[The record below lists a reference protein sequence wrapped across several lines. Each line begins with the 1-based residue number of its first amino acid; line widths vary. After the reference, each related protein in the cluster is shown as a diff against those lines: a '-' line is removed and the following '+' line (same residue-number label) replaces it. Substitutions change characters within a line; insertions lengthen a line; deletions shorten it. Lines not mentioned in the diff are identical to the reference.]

1 MHNTSDLPL
10 VSVVVTTK
18 NEEDNITNCLMSI
31 RLQTYSN
38 IEVIVVDNGS
48 TDNTKTLASGLADIV
63 VDMGPER
70 SKQRNYGICEL
81 ASGTF
86 AMFVDA
92 DMILTPNLIEEC
104 FGTFIQNDFV
114 ALHVGEEVLGGGLL
128 ARVRRF
134 ERSFYSGTCI
144 DGVRFFDRKLFCQI
158 GGFDESLPPGPEDWD
173 LDKRFKRIGKIGLVQ
188 NGDFSKEWELAN
200 LIEENGVRVDRAFAG
215 FFHNESKQT
224 IRQYLRKKTYYSP
237 SMKNYIEKWGRN
249 DPEIRRQLGL
259 AYRYFT
265 VFVENGKWRKLIE
278 RPLLTMSMIGL
289 RTAVG
294 IMYAVSRARNS
305 WEKSY

>member
-1 MHNTSDLPL
+1 MQNTSDFPL

-18 NEEDNITNCLMSI
+18 NEELNITNCLKSI

-63 VDMGPER
+63 VDTGPER

-81 ASGTF
+81 ASGAY

-92 DMILTPNLIEEC
+92 DMILTPNLVAEC
-104 FGTFIQNDFV
+104 FANFSHGNFV
-114 ALHVGEEVLGGGLL
+114 ALHVGEEVLGGSLL

-173 LDKRFKRIGKIGLVQ
+173 LDKRFKRFGKIGLVQ
-188 NGDFSKEWELAN
+188 NGHFSKEWELTN

-224 IRQYLRKKTYYSP
+224 IRQYLFKKTYYSP
-237 SMKNYIEKWGRN
+237 SMQNYVEKWGQN
-249 DPEIRRQLGL
+249 DPDIRKQLGFI
-259 AYRYFT
+259 YRYMV
-265 VFVENGKWRKLIE
+265 VFVENRKWKKLI
-278 RPLLTMSMIGL
+278 RHPQLALLMIGL
-289 RTAVG
+289 RIAVG
-294 IMYAVSRARNS
+294 LTYLRSKV
-305 WEKSY
+305 KKY

>member
-18 NEEDNITNCLMSI
+18 NEELNITNCLKSI

-48 TDNTKTLASGLADIV
+48 TDNTKTLASELADIV

-81 ASGTF
+81 ASGAY

-92 DMILTPNLIEEC
+92 DMILTPNLVAEC
-104 FGTFIQNDFV
+104 FGNFSHGNFV

-144 DGVRFFDRKLFCQI
+144 DGVRFFNRKLFCQI

-188 NGDFSKEWELAN
+188 NGDFAKEWELTN
-200 LIEENGVRVDRAFAG
+200 LIEENGVRVDRAFVG

-237 SMKNYIEKWGRN
+237 SMEDYVEKWGHK
-249 DPEIRRQLGL
+249 DPDVMRQLGL
-259 AYRYFT
+259 VYRYFT
-265 VFVENGKWRKLIE
+265 VFVENGKWRKLVQ
-278 RPLLTMSMIGL
+278 RPLLAILMIGL
-289 RTAVG
+289 RMAVG
-294 IMYAVSRARNS
+294 TAFVMSKVKNN
-305 WEKSY
+305 

>member
-18 NEEDNITNCLMSI
+18 NEEHNIANCLKSI

-48 TDNTKTLASGLADIV
+48 TDNTKTLASGFADIV

-86 AMFVDA
+86 AIFVDA
-92 DMILTPNLIEEC
+92 DMILTPNLVEEC
-104 FGTFIQNDFV
+104 IGSFTHSNFI

-144 DGVRFFDRKLFCQI
+144 DGVRFFDRRIFCQI
-158 GGFDESLPPGPEDWD
+158 GGFDETLPPGPEDWD

-188 NGDFSKEWELAN
+188 HGHFPKEWELLA
-200 LIEENGVRVDRAFAG
+200 LIQENGGGADPTFVG
-215 FFHNESKQT
+215 FFHNESRQT
-224 IRQYLRKKTYYSP
+224 IRQYLHKKTYYSP
-237 SMKNYIEKWGRN
+237 SMKNYVSKWGRN
-249 DPEIRRQLGL
+249 DPDIRRQLGFI
-259 AYRYFT
+259 YRYFI
-265 VFVENGKWRKLIE
+265 VFVENGKWRKLI
-278 RPLLTMSMIGL
+278 RHPMLAALVIAL
-289 RTAVG
+289 RMLVG
-294 IMYAVSRARNS
+294 VMYI
-305 WEKSY
+305 KSKVQ